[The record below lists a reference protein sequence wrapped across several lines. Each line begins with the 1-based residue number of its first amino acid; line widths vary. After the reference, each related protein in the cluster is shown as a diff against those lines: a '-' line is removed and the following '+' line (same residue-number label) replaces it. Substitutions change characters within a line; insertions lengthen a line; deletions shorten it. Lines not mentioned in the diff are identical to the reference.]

1 MPPAVAD
8 RIFEPFFTTKGPTKG
23 TGLGLSTVMA
33 IVKSHGGVINV
44 YSEPGKGTSFSVY
57 LPAMDASGEGG
68 KAPPPEDELPRG
80 RGETVLVADDEASI
94 LTITVQTL
102 RAFGYQVLTATD
114 GAEAVA
120 VYAEHKREI
129 AVVLTDM
136 TMPILDGP
144 ATVRALVKLNPAIKI
159 IGVSGLNIYGGVTAV
174 AEANVKRFM
183 TKPYTARALLLTI
196 RAVLDAP

>member
-1 MPPAVAD
+1 
-8 RIFEPFFTTKGPTKG
+8 
-23 TGLGLSTVMA
+23 
-33 IVKSHGGVINV
+33 
-44 YSEPGKGTSFSVY
+44 
-57 LPAMDASGEGG
+57 
-68 KAPPPEDELPRG
+68 
-80 RGETVLVADDEASI
+80 
-94 LTITVQTL
+94 
-102 RAFGYQVLTATD
+102 
-114 GAEAVA
+114 VA

-144 ATVRALVKLNPAIKI
+144 ATVRTLVKLNPAIKI